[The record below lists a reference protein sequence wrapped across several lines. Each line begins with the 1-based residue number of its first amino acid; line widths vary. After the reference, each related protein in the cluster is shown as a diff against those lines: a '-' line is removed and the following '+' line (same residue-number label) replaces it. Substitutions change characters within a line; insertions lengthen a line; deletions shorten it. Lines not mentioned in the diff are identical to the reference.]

1 MSISLVNRVW
11 HGDDLAA
18 RTARAALR
26 PAEFLYRQVIAR
38 RNASFDARR
47 ESAGATRSRLLPAIS
62 VGNLT
67 VGGTGKTPVAAWC
80 VQRLREQGANPAIV
94 MRGYGDDEWRVHT
107 LLNPG
112 TQVVVGAD
120 RVAGVITARTR
131 GADCAVLDDAFQHRR
146 VPRVVD
152 LVLVSVDSW
161 TDHVRLLP
169 AGPFREGLDA
179 LQRASIVVLT
189 RKAVSD
195 EGTARAMAAIRR
207 AAPSVPFAAVSIVPS
222 ELRLATSL
230 GARGT
235 ANEKLPRPTMLSHPP
250 TWLSGRRVIAASAI
264 GNPVAFE
271 SQLETFGAILADRR
285 RFRDHHVFT
294 PADAAD
300 LARRGETAD
309 GVVCTLKDAVKL
321 ATLWPRQAPPLWYV
335 SQTVVVDSGA
345 DALQAVLARVL
356 AARVTTLHTAG

>member
-1 MSISLVNRVW
+1 MTIVERIW
-11 HGDDLAA
+11 HGNDVAARAA
-18 RTARAALR
+18 RTALR
-26 PAEFLYRQVIAR
+26 PAEMLYRQIVAR
-38 RNASFDARR
+38 RNAAFDARR
-47 ESAGATRSRLLPAIS
+47 DAAGAKQSRLLPAIS

-80 VQRLREQGANPAIV
+80 VRRLREHGANPAIV

-146 VPRVVD
+146 VPRIVD
-152 LVLVSVDSW
+152 MVLISADNW
-161 TDHVRLLP
+161 TNDVRLLP

-179 LQRASIVVLT
+179 LRRASIAVLT
-189 RKAVSD
+189 RKAASD
-195 EGTARAMAAIRR
+195 EALAQAAAAIRQVV
-207 AAPSVPFAAVSIVPS
+207 PSLPIARISIVPS
-222 ELRLATSL
+222 ELRLAVTL
-230 GARGT
+230 GARG
-235 ANEKLPRPTMLSHPP
+235 ADGGRPDRSALLSHPP
-250 TWLSGRRVIAASAI
+250 SWLSGRRVVAASAI
-264 GNPVAFE
+264 GNPAAFE
-271 SQLETFGAILADRR
+271 TQLEGFGAVVVDRQ

-294 PADAAD
+294 TSDAEH
-300 LARRGETAD
+300 LARRGTGAD

-321 ATLWPRQAPPLWYV
+321 ASLWPRQAPPLWYV

-345 DALQAVLARVL
+345 DALQEVLARVL
-356 AARVTTLHTAG
+356 AARVTMLHTAG